1 MRWYHNGLRSRVHRI
16 ADLDLGMHDDV
27 PCRLPPKTSPS
38 STMVIRFAAV
48 PGRHFRRCF
57 TDGLCLGSALV
68 RLAPDGTLR
77 WQQWLDTPSKV
88 EGVAVKGEVV
98 WLVSDA
104 DDRAVPAKLLRATLP

>member
-1 MRWYHNGLRSRVHRI
+1 
-16 ADLDLGMHDDV
+16 
-27 PCRLPPKTSPS
+27 
-38 STMVIRFAAV
+38 
-48 PGRHFRRCF
+48 
-57 TDGLCLGSALV
+57 
-68 RLAPDGTLR
+68 LAPDGTLR